1 MKRRDSFRLGGSSE
15 EDASL
20 RMTSLLCLLAGLIG
34 ISQISLYEKKAVNIK
49 ENANDVLTAK
59 GEYICPDRL

>member
-20 RMTSLLCLLAGLIG
+20 RMTSLQCLLAGLI
-34 ISQISLYEKKAVNIK
+34 II
-49 ENANDVLTAK
+49 K
-59 GEYICPDRL
+59 GEEESI